1 MGVSPTMK
9 LEALLA
15 SIATLKV
22 EGAVDRDVVA
32 LAYDSRRV
40 KPGTVFVA
48 LRGAKVD
55 GSQFVEQAIAAGAE
69 AVVSE
74 TEEFRTRATNV
85 TVADARIA
93 LADLAAAFYQHPARA
108 LKIAGVTGT
117 NGKTTT
123 TFLLK
128 HICEA
133 TMHRCGLIGTVRYE
147 VGDRILPAARTTPE
161 SLEVQDLLWQMRAA
175 GCKAVAMEVSSHALM
190 QARVR
195 GVEFDTAIFTNLTQ
209 DHLDYHKTMEAYF
222 EAKAG
227 LFTGLAE
234 QPKKKAKA
242 VINLDDRYGAQLAGR
257 IEKEVPVISYG
268 VGARADFR
276 ASNVRID
283 FNGTS
288 YQLDAGGRSYLVR
301 LPQIGQFNVYNSLA
315 AIAGAHALG
324 VDVRSAVLALASATA
339 VPGRLEAVPAQRN
352 FRVFVDYA
360 HTDDALL
367 NVIKTCRELN
377 PARLIVVFGCG
388 GSRDKTKRPRMGAV
402 VDQHADFSIVTS
414 DNPRQ
419 EEPLAIIEDIKPG
432 MTRGN
437 FEVIVDRKE
446 AIFKAIAMA
455 APRDIILIA
464 GKGHETY
471 QEFADHTE
479 PFDDVAVAR
488 QALEAKRVEPLD

>member
-1 MGVSPTMK
+1 VN
-9 LEALLA
+9 
-15 SIATLKV
+15 
-22 EGAVDRDVVA
+22 
-32 LAYDSRRV
+32 
-40 KPGTVFVA
+40 GT
-48 LRGAKVD
+48 
-55 GSQFVEQAIAAGAE
+55 QFLEQAIASGAE

-74 TEEFRTRATNV
+74 TEELRTRATNV

-93 LADLAAAFYQHPARA
+93 LADLAAALFQHPARA

-128 HICEA
+128 QICEA

-161 SLEVQDLLWQMRAA
+161 SVEVQELLWQMRSA

-190 QARVR
+190 QERVR
-195 GVEFDTAIFTNLTQ
+195 GVEFDVAIFTNLTQ
-209 DHLDYHKTMEAYF
+209 DHLDYHKSMEAYF
-222 EAKAG
+222 DAKAR
-227 LFTGLAE
+227 LFTGLAG
-234 QPKKKAKA
+234 QAKKKGKA
-242 VINLDDRYGAQLAGR
+242 VINIDDRYGAKLVGR
-257 IEKEVPVISYG
+257 VEKEVPIITYG

-288 YQLDAGGRSYLVR
+288 YQLDAGGKSYLVR

-315 AIAGAHALG
+315 AIAGASVLG
-324 VDVRSAVLALASATA
+324 VDVRSAVLALAGAPA

-402 VDQHADFSIVTS
+402 VDQHADFAIVTS

-432 MTRGN
+432 MIRGN
-437 FEVIVDRKE
+437 YEVIADRKE

-455 APRDIILIA
+455 APRDIVLIA

-471 QEFADHTE
+471 QEFADYTE

-488 QALEAKRVEPLD
+488 QALEGKRVDSVD